1 MNSLFKLNS
10 QVVLDPTL
18 LHVDYDEITGSIV
31 NNDEVICYLL
41 NRTKLQLEK
50 TIGLSKSWGKTPKMI
65 STIRPTLG
73 FRYVYPPS
81 IENWIRYIAGAK
93 FVITDSFHGL
103 AFSLIYK
110 KQFVVISPSNGKNS
124 RLKDLLKSVGL
135 EDRYFDESDPI
146 IYHELQNKK
155 IDYDKVNSKLDILKK
170 ISWNYLKN
178 ALQ

>member
-1 MNSLFKLNS
+1 
-10 QVVLDPTL
+10 
-18 LHVDYDEITGSIV
+18 
-31 NNDEVICYLL
+31 
-41 NRTKLQLEK
+41 
-50 TIGLSKSWGKTPKMI
+50 MI

-110 KQFVVISPSNGKNS
+110 KQFVVISPSNVKNS